1 MKAIQRTLPIHK
13 AENKAL
19 AQGRGSIIA
28 VKLLNEEVNKSNS
41 TVI

>member
-1 MKAIQRTLPIHK
+1 MKATQRMLPIHK

-19 AQGRGSIIA
+19 APGMGSITA